1 MKLYNFS
8 LAPNGQRVQAF
19 LNEKKITLET
29 RQINVRDGEQFK
41 EPFKSMNPF
50 NCIPFLELDDGTIIS
65 ESISICRYL
74 EEEHFPNPS
83 LFGNNPQNKAYIDMW
98 NRRLEL
104 DCLTPLGFAL
114 RNKVSM
120 FADRVLAGT
129 RNDIKQSPDVVER
142 GMQMT
147 NLLFERINP
156 CLEKNEFICGDN
168 FSVADITG
176 HSIFLYCE
184 RFKFE
189 IPTKFENVLKWKSKL
204 YEREC
209 FKYE

>member
-1 MKLYNFS
+1 MN
-8 LAPNGQRVQAF
+8 PVW
-19 LNEKKITLET
+19 KK
-29 RQINVRDGEQFK
+29 DGEQFK

-120 FADRVLAGT
+120 FADRVVILHRGKLFCDCAPNDVMTDDWLFDAYECDLRVNKRPKPPAACIIPHLANT
-129 RNDIKQSPDVVER
+129 RKR
-142 GMQMT
+142 
-147 NLLFERINP
+147 
-156 CLEKNEFICGDN
+156 
-168 FSVADITG
+168 
-176 HSIFLYCE
+176 
-184 RFKFE
+184 
-189 IPTKFENVLKWKSKL
+189 KL
-204 YEREC
+204 D
-209 FKYE
+209 